1 MAGFDFGRV
10 GVWTRDLDRL
20 PMSDSQA
27 AAAELEALGYGTL
40 WVPEVI
46 GREPFA
52 SAALM
57 LSATSQLVV
66 GTGMA
71 NIYARSATAMNAG
84 WKTLTEA
91 FPDRFVLGLGT
102 SNPAIV
108 EGMHGGRYGPPYTTL
123 VRYLDAMERAVFVA
137 KRPKTEARL
146 VLAALRPRLM
156 GLAAERGIGAMSY
169 FVPVDHTRSARA
181 VLGEGPSL
189 LVEQAAV
196 IDPDPET
203 ARATARRYMATYLGL
218 PIYTDVLRA
227 LGWSDD
233 DIAGPSDALV
243 DAVVAWGTPHGVASR
258 IREHLDAGADHV
270 AVQMVPGDPKA
281 VPLAE
286 YRALAGVL
294 PGI

>member
-1 MAGFDFGRV
+1 VTEFSFGRV

-20 PMSDSQA
+20 PMRESQD
-27 AAAELEALGYGTL
+27 AAAELEGLGYGTL

-46 GREPFA
+46 GREPLTT
-52 SAALM
+52 AALM
-57 LSATSQLVV
+57 LSATETLVV

-108 EGMHGGRYGPPYTTL
+108 EGMHGRTYGPPYTTL
-123 VRYLDAMERAVFVA
+123 VAYLDAMDEAVFVA
-137 KRPKTEARL
+137 KRPKSEARL

-156 GLAAERGIGAMSY
+156 GLAAERGVGAMSY
-169 FVPVDHTRSARA
+169 FVPVEHTEWARG

-189 LVEQAAV
+189 LIEQAAV
-196 IDPDPET
+196 VEADPEA
-203 ARATARRYMATYLGL
+203 ARTIARRYMSTYLGI

-227 LGWSDD
+227 LGWTED

-243 DAVVAWGTPHGVASR
+243 DAVVAWGSPDDIASR
-258 IREHLDAGADHV
+258 VRDHLDRGADHV
-270 AVQMVPGDPKA
+270 AIQVVAADPRS

-286 YRALAGVL
+286 YRMLAAAVLGV
-294 PGI
+294 